1 MEDWRSKIISTH
13 FTALHQEVTDA
24 VQKGVGVSNSSTT
37 NNNLGQPHLD
47 VVVIRGD
54 QVLGKRNE
62 KRNIGGK
69 ECNVIETLQRIP
81 TESEVE
87 EMGAAEATSA
97 EGRTM
102 MEG

>member
-1 MEDWRSKIISTH
+1 MLSRREEGCQTPQQQTIIW
-13 FTALHQEVTDA
+13 
-24 VQKGVGVSNSSTT
+24 
-37 NNNLGQPHLD
+37 GQPLLD